1 MIRKFVFNT
10 LVRATAAAIV
20 AGGTVGAHAATTLLN
35 VSYDPTRELYKEINT
50 EFAKKWKAET
60 GEDITLRASHGGS
73 GKQARSV
80 IDGLDADVV
89 TLALGYD
96 IDAIAERGLTGK
108 DWQKRL
114 PHNASPY
121 SSTIVF
127 LVRKGNPKGIKD
139 WNDLVKPGIA
149 VITPNPK
156 TSGGARWN
164 YLAAWAYALKQPG
177 GSDATAKDFVQ
188 KLYKNVPVLDSGAR
202 GATTTFTERGIGD
215 VLIAWEDEA
224 LLAARVEGKDKFDV
238 VVPSISILAEP
249 PVAVVDKVADKK
261 GTRKAA
267 EAYLKFLYT
276 PQGQEIGAKNFYRP
290 TDPAVA
296 KKHESEFPKVK
307 LVTIDDTF
315 GGWQKAQKTH
325 FADGGQ
331 FDQLYQPGK

>member
-96 IDAIAERGLTGK
+96 IDAIAEKGLTGK

-121 SSTIVF
+121 TLTIVF

-325 FADGGQ
+325 FADGGE

>member
-96 IDAIAERGLTGK
+96 VDAIAEKGLTGK

-121 SSTIVF
+121 TSTIVF